1 MISQTTAKAYKEELH
16 PAFAGY
22 LHDGVI
28 SNRDQLA
35 AIFALADNGSI
46 DFIYQEND
54 LTKEI
59 TYLRKTNTKPKYDFE
74 EEILN
79 LIFKE
84 KDEVYALQIK
94 TLIENGSLKN
104 ILKNYITPIKN
115 LSLNEH
121 NLEFGNGKNVKS
133 TFIVNGVQI
142 DSIELASQAK
152 IPMIIA
158 SAFFS
163 IFGLIFTIV
172 SFLSPS
178 QWGFFIVGITF
189 FLVGIGMAY
198 TFFYGPKYVK
208 FEIPENITEYKQK
221 YLEIYEFLKTRPLD
235 RRKLSD
241 EFLSY
246 AIAFGLNNHWNKEF
260 GIDDEFKV
268 DGEFGG
274 ILK

>member
-59 TYLRKTNTKPKYDFE
+59 TYLRKTNTKPKYEFE
-74 EEILN
+74 EKILN
-79 LIFKE
+79 LIFKD
-84 KDEVYALQIK
+84 KNEVSALQIK

-104 ILKNYITPIKN
+104 ILKNYIAPIKN

-121 NLEFGNGKNVKS
+121 NLEFGNDKNIKS

-152 IPMIIA
+152 LPMMIA
-158 SAFFS
+158 SAIFS
-163 IFGLIFTIV
+163 ILGVIFTIV
-172 SFLSPS
+172 SIIEPS
-178 QWGFFIVGITF
+178 QSGLWIMGITF
-189 FLVGIGMAY
+189 FLVGIGMGY
-198 TFFYGPKYVK
+198 TFFYGPKYVT
-208 FEIPENITEYKQK
+208 FEIPENTAEYKQK
-221 YLEIYEFLKTRPLD
+221 YLELYEFLKTRPLD

-260 GIDDEFKV
+260 GIETDIQV

-274 ILK
+274 N